1 MKKVCC
7 VFFAALMLFLAACDP
22 GLFFFDYEE
31 LVQTVDRVELISYY
45 NPDAK
50 EYLDIKKE
58 KLRSFNFEK
67 MEILQTLPEEKK
79 EDFLFS
85 VATETAFMVGGRV
98 MDSPSGLCIR
108 LVYQNGDFEILSADE
123 EEDSAEHTYAGSFF
137 ENGEVNRFIGRILG
151 ISRLI
156 DEYFPEY
163 EG

>member
-1 MKKVCC
+1 MKKVCY

-31 LVQTVDRVELISYY
+31 LVQTVDRVELIRYY

-50 EYLDIKKE
+50 EHFDAKGTK
-58 KLRSFNFEK
+58 FHPFDFEK

-85 VATETAFMVGGRV
+85 VATDTTSLVGSRV

-108 LVYQNGDFEILSADE
+108 LVYENGDFEILSADE

-163 EG
+163 EV